1 MVKDK
6 RYDTVKKLIKGGHI
20 KSFSEVLENIP
31 KTNVA
36 RDLKMHHQTFEKLI
50 NFPEKFALE
59 DAIKIASLI
68 EVDDMVVI
76 ELIYNQYVKERKPK
90 RKK

>member
-6 RYDTVKKLIKGGHI
+6 RYDTVKKLIKGGYI

-36 RDLKMHHQTFEKLI
+36 RDLGMHHQTFGKLI
-50 NFPEKFALE
+50 NSPEKFALE

-68 EVDDMVVI
+68 EVEDMVVI
-76 ELIYNQYVKERKPK
+76 QLIYNQYLQEKKPK